1 MQNNKKVSIIGM
13 GNVGASIAYALMLRN
28 LASEIALIDI
38 NQNVV
43 NSEMLDIKHGIHGIS
58 DTKIVCGDYSDI
70 KDSDLIIITA
80 GRNRRPNES
89 RLDLTQ
95 DNLKIAEEIAKNI
108 EKNYSQGIVLIIS
121 NPVDVVTYYM
131 TKRLNLPKGK
141 VFGSGCI
148 LDSSRF
154 VSVLSDYLKV
164 APELVDAT
172 VIGEHG
178 ELQVPFW
185 SDVKVNNTPL
195 EQYCKENNV
204 ILGEQEKAKIEQKV
218 LKMGMEIILGKGKTC
233 YGIATCV
240 SHLADAILNNKL
252 TKASVATCFEGN
264 YGLENVALSL
274 PCLIDRDGAKL
285 IEATKLDV
293 VEFDKLK
300 NAAFLIGNNIKNFI

>member
-1 MQNNKKVSIIGM
+1 
-13 GNVGASIAYALMLRN
+13 
-28 LASEIALIDI
+28 
-38 NQNVV
+38 
-43 NSEMLDIKHGIHGIS
+43 
-58 DTKIVCGDYSDI
+58 
-70 KDSDLIIITA
+70 
-80 GRNRRPNES
+80 
-89 RLDLTQ
+89 
-95 DNLKIAEEIAKNI
+95 
-108 EKNYSQGIVLIIS
+108 
-121 NPVDVVTYYM
+121 
-131 TKRLNLPKGK
+131 LPKGK